1 MKPGILRA
9 ETRPDGTEIEYEETL
24 LGAVERKRGKEQ
36 LRIKLTRARMRGDST
51 WSADFHL
58 ALHVWYRSRF
68 GDYRPSRGIVTVH
81 AHDLAALRRAMDTL
95 ADATHAAA
103 IAAERTG

>member
-1 MKPGILRA
+1 MKRGIVRS
-9 ETRPDGTEIEYEETL
+9 ETRPDGAVIEYEETL
-24 LGAVERKRGKEQ
+24 LGAVERKGGREQ
-36 LRIKLTRARMRGDST
+36 LRLKLTRARMEGETEWRGE
-51 WSADFHL
+51 FHL
-58 ALHVWYRSRF
+58 ALHIWYRSRF
-68 GDYRPSRGIVTVH
+68 GDYRPSRGIVTIH